1 MNNCKIIAI
10 ASGKVF
16 SSMFCVRTDPR
27 FKKIREMVR
36 SGVLGQIKRVNWI
49 KTDWYRPQAY
59 HNSSS
64 WRSSWA
70 GEGGGLIANQS
81 PHNLDMLQWI
91 FGMPQAL
98 TAFVSFGKYYD
109 IEVEDEVTTVWH
121 YPDFTCTYIASTG
134 EAPGTDRM
142 EIIGDLGK
150 QTFKKC
156 CASLKEARVSQECT
170 HTFTPSFREI

>member
-1 MNNCKIIAI
+1 M
-10 ASGKVF
+10 
-16 SSMFCVRTDPR
+16 
-27 FKKIREMVR
+27 
-36 SGVLGQIKRVNWI
+36 
-49 KTDWYRPQAY
+49 
-59 HNSSS
+59 
-64 WRSSWA
+64 
-70 GEGGGLIANQS
+70 
-81 PHNLDMLQWI
+81 
-91 FGMPQAL
+91 